1 MYQTSDI
8 KNGLKFEMDNA
19 PWAVVWFQFVKP
31 GKGTAFT
38 RTKMKNLLTGSVIER
53 NFRTGETFVP
63 ADVQEHEMQY
73 LFNDG
78 EFYQFMN
85 TESYDQVAIS
95 AKVLGEA
102 SQWLVDQMMV
112 QVLFYKGNPVNVEL
126 PNFVDL
132 EVVYTEPATKGNTA
146 QGATKE
152 AELSTGAKVQVQMF
166 IDRGDIVR
174 IDTRTGEYME
184 RMSKGK

>member
-112 QVLFYKGNPVNVEL
+112 QVLFYKGNPVKSISWMKNGEDIGHNDPVL
-126 PNFVDL
+126 RINSV
-132 EVVYTEPATKGNTA
+132 K
-146 QGATKE
+146 KE
-152 AELSTGAKVQVQMF
+152 
-166 IDRGDIVR
+166 DRGMYQCFVR
-174 IDTRTGEYME
+174 NDQV
-184 RMSKGK
+184 